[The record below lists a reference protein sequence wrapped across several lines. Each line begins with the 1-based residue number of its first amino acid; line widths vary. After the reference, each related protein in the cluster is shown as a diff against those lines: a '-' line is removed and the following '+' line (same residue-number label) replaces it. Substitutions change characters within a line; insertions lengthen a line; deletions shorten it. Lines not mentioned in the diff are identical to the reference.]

1 MSIVISMTSYG
12 ERLKTL
18 HTRLNWVKY
27 VPVLF
32 NLYVGDTEVLE
43 QDLLEFFNT
52 TKNARLHVVKDIGPL
67 TKSYYALQDFPVDVV
82 FLIDDD
88 NYYTSQWIKFAID
101 SYMQHLRLFS
111 DCVIGLAARKIIIT
125 PDNHYEIMQYG
136 KYQNDYQKSLN
147 HFTGHAKPLCPSF
160 RNIILS
166 GGPGSFLNIR
176 QVHSDFFNVDLYQ
189 SICKSHDEMWNWV
202 HSVRLGYKH
211 VSLHSALIAPRIV
224 QEYQNTGLG
233 ALYNNIQHERD
244 IFDKFI
250 EKWPEIQNKLIVD
263 Y

>member
-18 HTRLNWVKY
+18 HTRLNWIKY

-52 TKNARLHVVKDIGPL
+52 TKNARLHIVKDIGPL
-67 TKSYYALQDFPVDVV
+67 TKSYYALQDFPDDVV

-101 SYMQHLRLFS
+101 SYMQHSRTYN
-111 DCVIGLAARKIIIT
+111 DCVIGLVARKIINT
-125 PDNHYEIMQYG
+125 PDNHFEIMKYG
-136 KYQNDYQKSLN
+136 KCQNDYQKSLN

-176 QVHSDFFNVDLYQ
+176 QVHSDFFNIDLYQ

-202 HSVRLGYKH
+202 HNVRLGYKH
-211 VSLHSALIAPRIV
+211 VSLHSALISTGTI
-224 QEYQNTGLG
+224 QEYQNTGLD

>member
-67 TKSYYALQDFPVDVV
+67 TKSYYALQDFPDDVV

-101 SYMQHLRLFS
+101 SYMQHQRLFS
-111 DCVIGLAARKIIIT
+111 DCVIGLVARKIINM

-136 KYQNDYQKSLN
+136 KYQNDYQKTLN
-147 HFTGHAKPLCPSF
+147 YYTGHAKPLCPSF

-166 GGPGSFLNIR
+166 GGPGSFLNVR
-176 QVHSDFFNVDLYQ
+176 QVHSDFFDINNYQ
-189 SICKSHDEMWNWV
+189 LICKSHDEMWNWV
-202 HSVRLGYKH
+202 HSVRMNLKH
-211 VSLHSALIAPRIV
+211 VSLHSAIITPGVV
-224 QEYQNTGLG
+224 QKLQLDGLCVK
-233 ALYNNIQHERD
+233 YNSIQHERK

-250 EKWPEIQNKLIVD
+250 ENWPEVQRNLVLD
-263 Y
+263 

>member
-18 HTRLNWVKY
+18 HTRLNWIKY

-32 NLYVGDTEVLE
+32 NLYIGDTEVLE

-67 TKSYYALQDFPVDVV
+67 TKSYYALQDFPDDVV

-101 SYMQHLRLFS
+101 SYMQHSRTYN
-111 DCVIGLAARKIIIT
+111 DCVIGLVARKIIINLN
-125 PDNHYEIMQYG
+125 NHFEIMQYG

-176 QVHSDFFNVDLYQ
+176 QVHSDFFNIDLYQ

-211 VSLHSALIAPRIV
+211 VSLHSSLIVPGIV

>member
-52 TKNARLHVVKDIGPL
+52 TKNARLHTVKDIGPL
-67 TKSYYALQDFPVDVV
+67 TKSYYALQDFPDDVV

-88 NYYTSQWIKFAID
+88 NYYSSHWIKFAID
-101 SYMQHLRLFS
+101 SYMQHQHMFN
-111 DCVIGLAARKIIIT
+111 DCVIGLVARKIIHT
-125 PDNHYEIMQYG
+125 ADNHFEIMQFG
-136 KYQNDYQKSLN
+136 KDQTYYQKSLH

-160 RNIILS
+160 RNLILS
-166 GGPGSFLNIR
+166 GSPGSFLNVK
-176 QVHSDFFNVDLYQ
+176 QVHSDFFDISKYQ
-189 SICKSHDEMWNWV
+189 STCKSHDEMWNWV
-202 HSVRLGYKH
+202 HSIRLSLKH
-211 VSLHSALIAPRIV
+211 VSLHTAFIACSVDDELQTTALSK
-224 QEYQNTGLG
+224 
-233 ALYNNIQHERD
+233 LYNSVQHERD

-250 EKWPEIQNKLIVD
+250 IDYTDVIDKLIVD